1 MPKVPLALLW
11 VGVGLSLCALI
22 DRGTANGADAPI
34 AEASAAS
41 SEDQPLARGRYL
53 AAAGNCISCHTV
65 PGGAPFA
72 GGLSFETPFGRIYSS
87 NITPDPT
94 TGIGQWTAADLRR
107 AMHEGIGRGGEQL
120 FPAFPY
126 TSFTQV
132 SDEDIDAIYA
142 YLRSI
147 PSVRYAPPANSFLFR
162 LRIGM
167 VVWNWLFFK
176 PARFQPDSRQSAEW
190 NRGAYLV
197 KGLGHCGACHTPRNR
212 FMAEVQSDAYA
223 GGSLSDRVA
232 DNAVR
237 RWSAANLTSA
247 PTGLAAWSLDE
258 LTHYLKSGFAAT
270 RAGTFGPM
278 NDVIVNSLMNLSNED
293 VHAMATYLKSL
304 PARELSHT
312 TVPTESAKAG
322 ARVFNDHCAECHDNT
337 GGGGESSGPP
347 LSGSAVVLATDP
359 ASLINIVLYG
369 PTLPKSVD
377 TGDWQTMR
385 DFKTELNDA
394 QIALVLNFVRGSWTN
409 RAPPVSAADVARQR

>member
-1 MPKVPLALLW
+1 LV
-11 VGVGLSLCALI
+11 

-34 AEASAAS
+34 AEATAAS
-41 SEDQPLARGRYL
+41 SEGQTLERGRYL

-65 PGGAPFA
+65 PGRAPFA
-72 GGLSFETPFGRIYSS
+72 GGLSFDTPFGRIYSS

-94 TGIGQWTAADLRR
+94 TGIGPWTAADLRR
-107 AMHEGIGRGGEQL
+107 AMHEGIGRDGEHL

-162 LRIGM
+162 LRVGM
-167 VVWNWLFFK
+167 AVWNGLFFK

-197 KGLGHCGACHTPRNR
+197 NGLGHCGACHTPRNR
-212 FMAEVQSDAYA
+212 FMAEVQGEAFA
-223 GGSLSDRVA
+223 GGSLTDRVA
-232 DNAVR
+232 ANSVR

-247 PTGLAAWSLDE
+247 PTGLAAWSVDE
-258 LTHYLKSGFAAT
+258 LTQYLKGGFAAT
-270 RAGTFGPM
+270 RAATFGPM

-293 VHAMATYLKSL
+293 VHAVATYLKSL
-304 PARELSHT
+304 PPRELSSAS
-312 TVPTESAKAG
+312 VPGESAKAG
-322 ARVFNDHCAECHDNT
+322 ARLFNDHCAECHDNS

-347 LSGSAVVLATDP
+347 LAGSAVALATDP

-369 PTLPKSVD
+369 ATISTKVD
-377 TGDWQTMR
+377 TGDWQDMR
-385 DFKTELNDA
+385 AFNTELNDD

-409 RAPPVSAADVARQR
+409 RAPPVSAAEVARQR